1 MNKLLQ
7 KIYLDNITST
17 PLLSTELGGYPYK
30 QFMIDPWSNTKHTRM
45 EHVTL
50 LVITIGSEELG
61 KSRACLDETLICTNQ
76 QALPLIDGE
85 TVIGVSTYKEVKFVT
100 K

>member
-76 QALPLIDGE
+76 ASASIDRR
-85 TVIGVSTYKEVKFVT
+85 
-100 K
+100 